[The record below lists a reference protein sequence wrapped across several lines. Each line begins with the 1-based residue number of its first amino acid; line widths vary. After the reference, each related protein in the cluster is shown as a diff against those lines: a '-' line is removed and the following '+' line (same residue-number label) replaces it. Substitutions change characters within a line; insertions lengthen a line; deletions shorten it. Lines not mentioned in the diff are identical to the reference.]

1 MTMSEDEQA
10 STKPTQERSALRQWL
25 MLVLTIGVLFF
36 GVRWFLFEPF
46 RIPSES
52 MLPTLEVGDM
62 VVVSK
67 LSYGYGDFS
76 LDVDLPFLPDDRVL
90 GGDPKPGDV
99 AVFRHPKFKRNLI
112 KRIIGV
118 PGDTVQMVNGQL
130 FLNGEAMPQ
139 KLVGAATNTS
149 LSNKPAQLLD
159 ETLVDRQGGTLAEYQ
174 ILNFADTVFDN
185 TPRVT
190 IPADHFFFIG
200 DNRDNSGDSRSNR
213 DLGLVHKRFLIGRA
227 EVVLFSLNVQSHPGR
242 QYFWAYWNPFRWGRF
257 FKFL

>member
-1 MTMSEDEQA
+1 MTMSEDDQA
-10 STKPTQERSALRQWL
+10 SNKPSQERSALREWL
-25 MLVLTIGVLFF
+25 LLVLTIGALFF
-36 GVRWFLFEPF
+36 GVRWFVFEPF

-67 LSYGYGDFS
+67 MSYGYGDFS
-76 LDVDLPFLPDDRVL
+76 LDMDLPFLPDDRIL
-90 GGDPKPGDV
+90 GGDPQPGDI

-130 FLNGEAMPQ
+130 FLNGEPMPQ

-159 ETLVDRQGGTLAEYQ
+159 EHLWIGKAKRWPSTKFSTSPIRSLTTRHGLLSRKT
-174 ILNFADTVFDN
+174 T
-185 TPRVT
+185 TSSWVT
-190 IPADHFFFIG
+190 IEIILAIAVRTG
-200 DNRDNSGDSRSNR
+200 
-213 DLGLVHKRFLIGRA
+213 I
-227 EVVLFSLNVQSHPGR
+227 
-242 QYFWAYWNPFRWGRF
+242 WAWCTSAF
-257 FKFL
+257 

>member
-1 MTMSEDEQA
+1 MTENEQA
-10 STKPTQERSALRQWL
+10 KNKPARERNGLREW
-25 MLVLTIGVLFF
+25 LVLGLAIATVFF
-36 GVRWFLFEPF
+36 GLRWFLFEPF

-67 LSYGYGDFS
+67 YSYGYGDFS
-76 LDVDLPFLPDDRVL
+76 LDFDLPFLPDERVL
-90 GGDPKPGDV
+90 GGEPQRGDI

-112 KRIIGV
+112 KRIVGV

-130 FLNGEAMPQ
+130 FLNGEPMPQ
-139 KLVGAATNTS
+139 KLVGPALSTS

-159 ETLVDRQGGTLAEYQ
+159 ETLIDRQGRSLAAYQ
-174 ILNFADTVFDN
+174 VLNFADTVFDN
-185 TPRVT
+185 TPRITV
-190 IPADHFFFIG
+190 PADSYFFIG

-227 EVVLFSLNVQSHPGR
+227 EFVMFSLNIQYHPEQR
-242 QYFWAYWNPFRWGRF
+242 YFWVYWNPFRWGRF
-257 FKFL
+257 FKLL